1 MSSETIEV
9 DYLIVGAGAMGMA
22 FADIILSESDKT
34 VLIVDMHQKPGGH
47 WNDAYPFVT
56 LHQPSAYYGVSSK
69 ELSKGI
75 IDTIGLNKG
84 LQDLATGP
92 EIMAY
97 FDEVMRYQFLP
108 TGRVTYLPMCK
119 YEGDGKIS
127 ALTSDKTYTVTAREK
142 IVDATW
148 LKTTVPSTHK
158 PNFEVADGVKF
169 MPLNDLPK
177 VMEQPSRYVIVGGG
191 KTGIDA
197 VIWLLEN
204 HVDPDQIHWVRPR
217 DAWRMRRET
226 TQPDPQFFEATMGAQ
241 AAQMQA
247 VAESKSIDDMFDR
260 LEAINYFTRIDTDVR
275 PSMFHGATISDPELA
290 ELRRVKNVIRNGRI
304 SRIEPDQII
313 FENGDTLA
321 SDPQTLF
328 VDCSACAVGNSEETT
343 VFQGD
348 TLRLQTVRTVQP
360 VFCAAFI
367 AHIELT
373 RETEE
378 EKNRLCAVVPL
389 PNHATDWVRMQAAF
403 MMNQYNWSQEKD
415 IRQWLQGN
423 RLDGYS
429 QLATGIE
436 EHETEKLAIMKTFR
450 DFAVP
455 SVMKLQQYA
464 AEVAAG

>member
-1 MSSETIEV
+1 MSSDAIEV

-84 LQDLATGP
+84 LQDLASGP

-119 YEGDGKIS
+119 YEGDGKIT
-127 ALTSDKTYTVTAREK
+127 ALTSDKTYSVKAREK

-148 LKTTVPSTHK
+148 LKTTVPSTHT
-158 PNFEVADGVKF
+158 PNFDVADGVKF

-177 VMEQPSRYVIVGGG
+177 VTDQPSRYVIIGGG

-197 VIWLLEN
+197 VTWLLEN

-217 DAWRMRRET
+217 DAWLMRRELV
-226 TQPDPQFFEATMGAQ
+226 QPDGQFFEATMGAQ
-241 AAQMQA
+241 AAQMEA
-247 VAESKSIDDMFDR
+247 IAMSESIDDMFNR
-260 LEAINYFTRIDTDVR
+260 LESAGIFTRIDPDVR
-275 PSMFHGATISDPELA
+275 PSMMHGATISDLEL
-290 ELRRVKNVIRNGRI
+290 EQLRRVKNVIRNRRI
-304 SRIEPDQII
+304 SRIEPNQILLD
-313 FENGDTLA
+313 NGESLD
-321 SDPQTLF
+321 SDPDTLF

-343 VFQGD
+343 IFAGD
-348 TLRLQTVRTVQP
+348 TIRLQTVRTVQP
-360 VFCAAFI
+360 VFSAAFI

-373 RETEE
+373 RDTEE
-378 EKNRLCAVVPL
+378 EKNRLCTVVPL
-389 PNHATDWVRMQAAF
+389 PNHDTDWIRMQAAF

-415 IRQWLQGN
+415 LRKWLLDN

-429 QLATGIE
+429 QLVSGIE
-436 EHETEKLAIMKTFR
+436 EHETDKLAIMKRMR
-450 DFAVP
+450 DYAVP
-455 SVMKLQQYA
+455 SVMKLQQYV
-464 AEVAAG
+464 AEVA

>member
-1 MSSETIEV
+1 MSSDAIEV

-84 LQDLATGP
+84 LQDLASGP

-119 YEGDGKIS
+119 YEGDGKIT
-127 ALTSDKTYTVTAREK
+127 ALTSDKTYSVKAREK

-148 LKTTVPSTHK
+148 LKTTVPSTHT
-158 PNFEVADGVKF
+158 PNFDVADGVKF

-177 VMEQPSRYVIVGGG
+177 VTDQPSRYVIIGGG

-197 VIWLLEN
+197 VTWLLEN

-217 DAWRMRRET
+217 DAWLMRRELV
-226 TQPDPQFFEATMGAQ
+226 QPDGQFFEATMGAQ
-241 AAQMQA
+241 AAQMEA
-247 VAESKSIDDMFDR
+247 IAMSESIDDMFNR
-260 LEAINYFTRIDTDVR
+260 LESAGIFTRIDPDVR
-275 PSMFHGATISDPELA
+275 PSMMHGATISDLEL
-290 ELRRVKNVIRNGRI
+290 EQLRRVKNVIRNRRI
-304 SRIEPDQII
+304 SRIEPNQILLD
-313 FENGDTLA
+313 NGESLD
-321 SDPQTLF
+321 SDPDTLF

-343 VFQGD
+343 IFAGD
-348 TLRLQTVRTVQP
+348 TIRLQTVRTVQP
-360 VFCAAFI
+360 VFSAAFI

-378 EKNRLCAVVPL
+378 EKNRLCTVVPL
-389 PNHATDWVRMQAAF
+389 PNHDTDWIRMQAAF

-415 IRQWLQGN
+415 LRKWLLDN

-429 QLATGIE
+429 QLVSGIQ
-436 EHETEKLAIMKTFR
+436 EHETDKLAIMKRMR
-450 DFAVP
+450 DYAVP
-455 SVMKLQQYA
+455 SVMKLQQYV
-464 AEVAAG
+464 AEVA

>member
-1 MSSETIEV
+1 MTAETFEV

-22 FADIILSESDKT
+22 FADIILAESDKT

-75 IDTIGLNKG
+75 IDDIGLNKG

-92 EIMAY
+92 EILAY

-119 YEGDGKIS
+119 YDGDGTIS
-127 ALTSDKTYTVTAREK
+127 ALTSDKQYQVKVREK
-142 IVDATW
+142 VVDGTW
-148 LKTTVPSTHK
+148 LKTTVPSTHT
-158 PNFEVADGVKF
+158 PNFEVADGVRLI
-169 MPLNDLPK
+169 PLNDLPK
-177 VMEQPSRYVIVGGG
+177 VMEQPSRYVVIGGG

-197 VIWLLEN
+197 VVWLLEN
-204 HVDPDQIHWVRPR
+204 HVDPDAIHWVRPR
-217 DAWRMRRET
+217 DAWLMRRET
-226 TQPDPQFFEATMGAQ
+226 TQPDPRFFEATMGAQ
-241 AAQMQA
+241 AAQMEA
-247 VAESKSIDDMFDR
+247 IATSSSIDDMFDR
-260 LEAINYFTRIDTDVR
+260 VEAAGIFTRIDESVR
-275 PSMFHGATISDPELA
+275 PTMFHGATISDPELL
-290 ELRRVKNVIRNGRI
+290 ELRKIRNVIRKGRI
-304 SRIEPDQII
+304 QRIEPDQII
-313 FENGDTLA
+313 MDDATLP
-321 SDPQTLF
+321 SDPNTLF

-348 TLRLQTVRTVQP
+348 TIRLQTVRTVQP
-360 VFCAAFI
+360 VFSAAFI

-373 RETEE
+373 RDTED

-389 PNHATDWVRMQAAF
+389 PNHATDWVRMQNAF

-415 IRQWLQGN
+415 LRAWLREN

-429 QLATGIE
+429 QLTTGISE
-436 EHETEKLAIMKTFR
+436 DDTEKLAIMKRLR
-450 DFAVP
+450 DNAIP
-455 SVMKLQQYA
+455 SVMKLQEYMAQIA
-464 AEVAAG
+464 

>member
-1 MSSETIEV
+1 MASETIEV
-9 DYLIVGAGAMGMA
+9 DYLIIGAGAMGMA
-22 FADIILSESDKT
+22 FADIILTESDKT

-75 IDTIGLNKG
+75 LDTIGLNKG

-127 ALTSDKTYTVTAREK
+127 ALTSDKTYAVKAREK

-177 VMEQPSRYVIVGGG
+177 ILEQPSRYVVVGGG

-197 VIWLLEN
+197 VVWLLEN

-217 DAWRMRRET
+217 DAWLMRREN
-226 TQPDPQFFEATMGAQ
+226 TQPDSRFFEATMGAQ
-241 AAQMQA
+241 AAQMEA
-247 VAESKSIDDMFDR
+247 IATSDSVADMFDR
-260 LEAINYFTRIDTDVR
+260 LESAGIFTRIDPDVR
-275 PSMFHGATISDPELA
+275 PNMMHGATISDPELA

-304 SRIEPDQII
+304 KRIGLDQIV
-313 FENGDTLA
+313 FENGDTLD
-321 SDPQTLF
+321 SDPDTLF
-328 VDCSACAVGNSEETT
+328 VDCSACAVGNSEEAT
-343 VFQGD
+343 VFDDD
-348 TLRLQTVRTVQP
+348 TIRLQTVRTVQP
-360 VFCAAFI
+360 VFSAAFI

-373 RETEE
+373 RDGED
-378 EKNRLCAVVPL
+378 EKNRLCTVVPL
-389 PNHATDWVRMQAAF
+389 PNHDTDWIRMQAAF

-415 IRQWLQGN
+415 LRHWLREN

-429 QLATGIE
+429 QLVASIDE
-436 EHETEKLAIMKTFR
+436 DDTEKLAIMKRLR
-450 DFAVP
+450 DFSVP

-464 AEVAAG
+464 AEIA

>member
-1 MSSETIEV
+1 MAQETIEV
-9 DYLIVGAGAMGMA
+9 DYLVIGAGAMGMA
-22 FADIILSESDKT
+22 FADIILTESDKT

-47 WNDAYPFVT
+47 WNDAYPYVT

-69 ELSKGI
+69 ELSKGV
-75 IDTIGLNKG
+75 IDTMGLNKG

-127 ALTSDKTYTVTAREK
+127 ALTSDKTYHVKVREK
-142 IVDATW
+142 VADATW
-148 LKTTVPSTHK
+148 LKTTVPSTHT
-158 PNFEVADGVKF
+158 PNFEVGDGVRM

-177 VMEQPSRYVIVGGG
+177 LTEQPSRYVIIGGG

-197 VIWLLEN
+197 VVWLLEN
-204 HVDPDQIHWVRPR
+204 HVDPDAIHWVRPR
-217 DAWRMRRET
+217 DAWLMRRET
-226 TQPDPQFFEATMGAQ
+226 TQPDPRFFEATMGAQ
-241 AAQMQA
+241 AAQMEA
-247 VAESKSIDDMFDR
+247 IAGSTSVDNMFDR
-260 LEAINYFTRIDTDVR
+260 IEEAGIFTRIDESVR

-290 ELRRVKNVIRNGRI
+290 ELRKIKNVIRKGRI
-304 SRIEPDQII
+304 QRIETDKIIMDEGTLPNDPD
-313 FENGDTLA
+313 
-321 SDPQTLF
+321 TLF

-348 TLRLQTVRTVQP
+348 TIFLQTVRTVQP
-360 VFCAAFI
+360 VFSAAFI

-373 RETEE
+373 RDSEE
-378 EKNRLCAVVPL
+378 EKNRLCQVVPL
-389 PNHATDWVRMQAAF
+389 PNHATDWIRMHSAF

-415 IRQWLQGN
+415 LREWMRGN

-429 QLATGIE
+429 QLASGIQE
-436 EHETEKLAIMKTFR
+436 DETEKLAIMKRLR
-450 DFAVP
+450 DNAVP
-455 SVMKLQQYA
+455 SVMKLQEYL
-464 AEVAAG
+464 AELA

>member
-119 YEGDGKIS
+119 YEGDGKIA

-148 LKTTVPSTHK
+148 LKTTVPSTHT

-217 DAWRMRRET
+217 DAWLMRRET

-247 VAESKSIDDMFDR
+247 VAESESIDDMFDR

-360 VFCAAFI
+360 VFSAAFI

-373 RETEE
+373 RETED

-436 EHETEKLAIMKTFR
+436 EHETEKIAIMKTFR

>member
-1 MSSETIEV
+1 MSSDAIEV

-84 LQDLATGP
+84 LQDLASGP

-119 YEGDGKIS
+119 YEGDGKIT
-127 ALTSDKTYTVTAREK
+127 ALTSDKTYSVKAREK

-148 LKTTVPSTHK
+148 LKTTVPSTHT
-158 PNFEVADGVKF
+158 PNFDVADGVKF

-177 VMEQPSRYVIVGGG
+177 VTDQPSRYVIIGGG

-197 VIWLLEN
+197 VTWLLEN

-217 DAWRMRRET
+217 DAWLMRRELV
-226 TQPDPQFFEATMGAQ
+226 QPDGQFFEATMGAQ
-241 AAQMQA
+241 AAQMEA
-247 VAESKSIDDMFDR
+247 IAMSESIDDMFNR
-260 LEAINYFTRIDTDVR
+260 LESAGIFTRIDPDVR
-275 PSMFHGATISDPELA
+275 PSMMHGATISDLEL
-290 ELRRVKNVIRNGRI
+290 EQLRRVKNVIRNRRI
-304 SRIEPDQII
+304 SRIEPNQILLD
-313 FENGDTLA
+313 NGESLD
-321 SDPQTLF
+321 SDPDTLF

-343 VFQGD
+343 IFAGD
-348 TLRLQTVRTVQP
+348 TIRLQTVRTVQP
-360 VFCAAFI
+360 VFSAAFI

-378 EKNRLCAVVPL
+378 EKNRLCTVVPL
-389 PNHATDWVRMQAAF
+389 PNHDTDWIRMQAAF

-415 IRQWLQGN
+415 LRKWLLDN

-429 QLATGIE
+429 QLVSGIE
-436 EHETEKLAIMKTFR
+436 EHETDKLAIMKRMR
-450 DFAVP
+450 DYAVP
-455 SVMKLQQYA
+455 SVMKLQQYV
-464 AEVAAG
+464 AEVA